1 MTCVYDAVV
10 LGAGVAGSAAAKALA
25 DCGWSTALLDR
36 HRFPRHKVCGEFLS
50 PESQG
55 TLARLGL
62 EEAVKELSPSRI
74 TRTELY
80 MHRGGA
86 IAIPLPGAAY
96 GISRYLLD
104 AILLRAAETAGV
116 LVRQGMTAL
125 SVQRRGELY
134 EITAR
139 TGHGNGTEKLLAR
152 SVIGAWGGAGLKG
165 IVREGLS
172 HAAESYVGVKMHY
185 RARSD
190 GRSGQSGSEA
200 VELYF
205 FEGGYLGLNAVE
217 DGNLNAAALLRRDDI
232 PASHRSVA
240 AMLEEAAARHPRLRE
255 RMADLTALPETASA
269 VSPVRISLRP
279 VPWADMPL
287 IGDAVCRI
295 PPLCGD
301 GMSMALRSAEL
312 CVTFADRYLRGGL
325 TLPQWERAYSA
336 ALMREFRRPLRW
348 GRLAQALLGSPL
360 LSHALP
366 GLARAAP
373 WAAAGMVRATR
384 LSARVLKSHPELKGQ

>member
-1 MTCVYDAVV
+1 MTHVYDAVV
-10 LGAGVAGSAAAKALA
+10 LGAGVAGSAAAKAIA
-25 DCGWSTALLDR
+25 DFGWRAALLDR

-50 PESQG
+50 PESRG

-62 EEAVKELSPSRI
+62 EEAAKKLSPSRI

-80 MHRGGA
+80 MRGGGA
-86 IAIPLPGAAY
+86 ITIPLPGTAF

-104 AILLRAAETAGV
+104 AILLRAAEAAGA
-116 LVRQGMTAL
+116 LVRQGTTAL

-139 TGHGNGTEKLLAR
+139 TGNGIEKLLAR

-165 IVREGLS
+165 IDREGPGG
-172 HAAESYVGVKMHY
+172 HGAENYVGVKMHY
-185 RARSD
+185 RSMSE
-190 GRSGQSGSEA
+190 GRSGRSGSEA

-217 DGNLNAAALLRRDDI
+217 DGNINAAALLKRDDI

-336 ALMREFRRPLRW
+336 ALLREFRRPLRW
-348 GRLAQALLGSPL
+348 GRLAQTLLGSPL

-384 LSARVLKSHPELKGQ
+384 LSVREPKSHLELKGH